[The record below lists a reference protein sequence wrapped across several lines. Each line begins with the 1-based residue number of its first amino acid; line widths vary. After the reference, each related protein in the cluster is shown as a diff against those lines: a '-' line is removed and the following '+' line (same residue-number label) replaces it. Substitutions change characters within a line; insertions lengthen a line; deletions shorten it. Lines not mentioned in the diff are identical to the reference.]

1 MLKVPEETLVPGDC
15 EIKVIIRDLPCFVKV
30 KPGYFPAV
38 RVFCPETSGVSGGTL
53 AIQSVAKSAKIE
65 YDISGALSGYYTEK

>member
-30 KPGYFPAV
+30 KPGVSRLFVYFVQKQVP
-38 RVFCPETSGVSGGTL
+38 FPEGHWQYKVL
-53 AIQSVAKSAKIE
+53 QNPQK
-65 YDISGALSGYYTEK
+65 LSMI